1 MLHRND
7 GILNGILNEI
17 ASSFVL
23 LTPRNDGI
31 FAMTDDINAKSPF
44 GYQTKKGE
52 VGLEFLLLEIP
63 QLSLGMTER
72 ARSSGQAR
80 G

>member
-7 GILNGILNEI
+7 GIFNGILNEI

-31 FAMTDDINAKSPF
+31 LNGILNGILDGILN
-44 GYQTKKGE
+44 GI
-52 VGLEFLLLEIP
+52 LNEIA
-63 QLSLGMTER
+63 SL
-72 ARSSGQAR
+72 RSQ
-80 G
+80 